1 MDFQNG
7 DVKLIITK
15 EGFDIDL
22 KNNFIEMTSGFES
35 AIFLSIF
42 GGNEEDDYS
51 EATKEKQF
59 WGNRLNDNQYRSR
72 TLKFINGSYANAQ
85 NLQLLEQNILLDLNW
100 FIEENIADTLEVD
113 CSIPNFNELKID
125 IRLLRDS
132 KLLANSNYKLNWKAQ

>member
-22 KNNFIEMTSGFES
+22 KNNFVEMTSGFES

-59 WGNRLNDNQYRSR
+59 WGNRLNGNQYRSR

-85 NLQLLEQNILLDLNW
+85 NLQLLEKNILLDLNW

>member
-59 WGNRLNDNQYRSR
+59 WGNRLDGNQYRSR

-85 NLQLLEQNILLDLNW
+85 NLQLLEKNILLDLNW

>member
-59 WGNRLNDNQYRSR
+59 WGNRLNGNQYRSR

-85 NLQLLEQNILLDLNW
+85 NLQLLEKNILLDLNW

>member
-42 GGNEEDDYS
+42 GGNEEDDNS
-51 EATKEKQF
+51 EATNKKQF
-59 WGNRLNDNQYRSR
+59 WGNRLDGNQYRSR

-85 NLQLLEQNILLDLNW
+85 NLQLLEKNILLDLNW
-100 FIEENIADTLEVD
+100 FIEENIADTVEAN
-113 CSIPNFNELKID
+113 CYIPAFNELKID

>member
-59 WGNRLNDNQYRSR
+59 WGNRLNGNQYRSR
-72 TLKFINGSYANAQ
+72 TLKFINGNYANAQ